1 MCALTSFIKD
11 FSPMITMFGTLTAFY
26 FAIDGMLYRKK
37 AEKESQAK
45 LVSGWLIDTYDL
57 EQGINGCLYTNCLI
71 INGSESL
78 LYNVIVRVVKFDDQ
92 SMFGDETARF
102 FRGIGLLPPGKGKFR
117 IEHPG
122 HGMSKQY
129 NIEIAFSDSSN
140 RHWIR
145 FGNGKLKEL
154 DVEPLEYY
162 KIGRPYTWSK
172 DHLNGVD

>member
-1 MCALTSFIKD
+1 
-11 FSPMITMFGTLTAFY
+11 MFGTLTAFY

-45 LVSGWLIDTYDL
+45 MVSGWLIDTYDPDRAITG
-57 EQGINGCLYTNCLI
+57 GIYTNCVI

-78 LYNVIVRVVKFDDQ
+78 IYNVIARVVKMNDQ
-92 SMFGDETARF
+92 SIFDEENVRF
-102 FRGIGLLPPGKGKFR
+102 FKGIGLLPPGKKTFR

-122 HGMSKQY
+122 HGMNTQF

-145 FGNGKLKEL
+145 FGNGKLKEQ
-154 DVEPLEYY
+154 DIEPLEYY
-162 KIGRPYTWSK
+162 KIARPYIWPQ
-172 DHLNGVD
+172 HLDEND